1 MCARACDEV
10 ERQAK
15 ILRSGGQIQQET
27 RRYDES
33 TGETILMRV
42 KEGSADYRYF
52 PEPDLPLYEIDDS
65 WIEEVRAELPVFP
78 KARRANYVENLGLT
92 AYDAG
97 QLTSTKALSDF
108 EEWQRGGDAKQVSN
122 WLQGEVAQFLN
133 AEGKTI
139 EQIALTPENLVEMIA
154 LIADGTIS
162 SKIAKKVFV
171 HLAKEGGS
179 ARLTLRKL
187 VWYRFQTLRS

>member
-1 MCARACDEV
+1 M
-10 ERQAK
+10 
-15 ILRSGGQIQQET
+15 RSGGQIQQET

-78 KARRANYVENLGLT
+78 KARRAHYVKNLGLT

-108 EEWQRGGDAKQVSN
+108 FEAKS
-122 WLQGEVAQFLN
+122 GE
-133 AEGKTI
+133 
-139 EQIALTPENLVEMIA
+139 
-154 LIADGTIS
+154 
-162 SKIAKKVFV
+162 
-171 HLAKEGGS
+171 
-179 ARLTLRKL
+179 RWRC
-187 VWYRFQTLRS
+187 